1 MITKI
6 FKFFIVFLMLISS
19 SLFAKEQSYICIDID
34 NGGFYYNGSGYQ
46 LTLFELDKF
55 IIKIDFDNK
64 FIRSDHPNL
73 FLAEPIC
80 LDSMNL
86 AYLTCASRYG
96 ETFMI
101 NRMNLEFTY
110 SSIFGHVGD
119 GPNSEGYADPI
130 GIRFGVC
137 RQEN

>member
-34 NGGFYYNGSGYQ
+34 NGGFYYNGSEYQ

-64 FIRSDHPNL
+64 FI
-73 FLAEPIC
+73 
-80 LDSMNL
+80 
-86 AYLTCASRYG
+86 
-96 ETFMI
+96 
-101 NRMNLEFTY
+101 
-110 SSIFGHVGD
+110 
-119 GPNSEGYADPI
+119 
-130 GIRFGVC
+130 
-137 RQEN
+137 